1 MRYNYMRLVYV
12 EDLLFS
18 NRYLLKNLIETN
30 NSEAV
35 FQLKHE
41 AIIQIDKLFPNVS
54 EEEKYKFLYL
64 LISAYF
70 RDKKEK
76 MKLIWSG
83 PSVAGLPGRDTE
95 LVFEELIDG
104 AQRSII
110 LTIYSLSEYGVK
122 LIKLLN
128 KKAKQGIYIEI
139 YVNDFNSKRDL
150 LIDLLRANSRQVFV
164 YEYIG
169 AQNKTQ
175 ALHAKILTIDD
186 AQSIITSSNLSYNGM
201 EGNLELGVILESKEK
216 AKEIRAI
223 FSSLIDKK
231 YFKRV
236 RL

>member
-1 MRYNYMRLVYV
+1 MRHNDMRLGYI

-18 NRYLLKNLIETN
+18 NRFLLKNIL
-30 NSEAV
+30 EANDSQGI
-35 FQLKHE
+35 FQIRHE
-41 AIIQIDKLFPNVS
+41 AITQIDKLFPDVS
-54 EEEKYKFLYL
+54 EEDKYKFLSL
-64 LISAYF
+64 LITSYF
-70 RDKKEK
+70 REQKDK

-104 AQRSII
+104 AQHSII
-110 LTIYSLSEYGVK
+110 ISIYALSEYAVK
-122 LIKLLN
+122 LIKLLK

-139 YVNDFNSKRDL
+139 YVNDFNSKKEL
-150 LIDLLRANSRQVFV
+150 LIDLLSLNSSQIFM

-169 AQNKTQ
+169 AKNNTQ

-186 AQSIITSSNLSYNGM
+186 TKSIVTSSNLSYNGM

-223 FSSLIDKK
+223 FSALIEKK